1 MQDVTLPYWFIWV
14 GSTFGAGLIAWAVY
28 QNRITQENKEAI
40 IRIGT
45 NYEHMAKDISD
56 IKEEITQL
64 GERLDK
70 FLASE
75 LQFLKS
81 KLNG

>member
-45 NYEHMAKDISD
+45 NQEHMARDISD
-56 IKEEITQL
+56 IKEELKKIS
-64 GERLDK
+64 ERFDL
-70 FLASE
+70 FISNE
-75 LQFLKS
+75 LNLLKKRS
-81 KLNG
+81 

>member
-14 GSTFGAGLIAWAVY
+14 GSTFGAGIIAWAVY

-45 NYEHMAKDISD
+45 

-75 LQFLKS
+75 LNFLKS
-81 KLNG
+81 KI

>member
-1 MQDVTLPYWFIWV
+1 MNDITLPYWFIWV

-56 IKEEITQL
+56 IKEEIKKMS
-64 GERLDK
+64 ERLDV
-70 FLASE
+70 FISSE
-75 LQFLKS
+75 ISFLKG
-81 KLNG
+81 KL

>member
-1 MQDVTLPYWFIWV
+1 MNDITLPYWFIWV

-45 NYEHMAKDISD
+45 NYEHMANDVSD
-56 IKEEITQL
+56 IKVELTKL
-64 GERLDK
+64 SNRLDL
-70 FLASE
+70 FLAKE
-75 LQFLKS
+75 MDFLKS
-81 KLNG
+81 KL